1 MSFEDATLAVEPY
14 LRKLQECSSATEIR
28 DFLVSEQIQATP
40 GRVDGCALAA
50 YLREKSGVDVCVHGG
65 GVWMPEFEKTISVSV
80 DGSLSVALD
89 HFPRHT
95 QSMMDFVR
103 NFDNGLYPELT
114 VAA

>member
-14 LRKLQECSSATEIR
+14 LRKIQECSSASEIR
-28 DFLVSEQIQATP
+28 DFLVSEQIQATRS
-40 GRVDGCALAA
+40 RVDACALAV
-50 YLREKSGVDVCVHGG
+50 YLRDKSGVDVCVHGG
-65 GVWMPEFEKTISVSV
+65 GVWMPEFEKEVLYPGRI
-80 DGSLSVALD
+80 VAK

-95 QSMMDFVR
+95 HSMRDFLR